1 MAHSCPQCGGDMIEI
16 TQYDSK
22 SGDEIP
28 TGTFQCRTPS
38 EHPTVNQ
45 GLRNSVREDEKNRSF
60 GRGKK

>member
-1 MAHSCPQCGGDMIEI
+1 MIEI